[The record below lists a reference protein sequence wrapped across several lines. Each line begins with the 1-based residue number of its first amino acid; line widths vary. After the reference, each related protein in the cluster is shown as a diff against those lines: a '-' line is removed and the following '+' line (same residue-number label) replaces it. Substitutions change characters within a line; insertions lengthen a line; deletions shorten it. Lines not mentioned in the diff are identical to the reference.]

1 MCYFALEGF
10 RVNAGDVVVD
20 LGANCGLFS
29 VLAAKMGARVLA
41 VEAQSGFVKELQEI
55 ARLNDVVDRI
65 AIEWALIGARAGDLS
80 KAENLAKASH
90 WEGNTP
96 PQVSLESLLE
106 KHRLSHVSFLKVDIE
121 GSEFDLFGGEENA
134 LARIHRIAMEI
145 HLDHGQ
151 ADDVLEPL
159 QRSGFKTALLSPE
172 LRLASQLSTPLG
184 YVFAWRS

>member
-1 MCYFALEGF
+1 
-10 RVNAGDVVVD
+10 
-20 LGANCGLFS
+20 
-29 VLAAKMGARVLA
+29 MGARVLA
-41 VEAQSGFVKELQEI
+41 VEAQSGFVKELREI

-80 KAENLAKASH
+80 KVGNLAKASH

-96 PQVSLESLLE
+96 PQVSLESLLA

-151 ADDVLEPL
+151 ADDVLKPL

-184 YVFAWRS
+184 YVFAWRG